1 MRKASDEKKLVCCGV
16 RLAAP
21 STKTAGPPMAKKMA
35 GMITITAPSMAQTWM
50 KSVSTEARKPDHS
63 V

>member
-1 MRKASDEKKLVCCGV
+1 MKKASDEKKEPCCGV

-21 STKTAGPPMAKKMA
+21 SVKTAGPPTAKKTA
-35 GMITITAPSMAQTWM
+35 GIMMTTAPSMAQTWT
-50 KSVSTEARKPDHS
+50 KSVRTEARKPDHS